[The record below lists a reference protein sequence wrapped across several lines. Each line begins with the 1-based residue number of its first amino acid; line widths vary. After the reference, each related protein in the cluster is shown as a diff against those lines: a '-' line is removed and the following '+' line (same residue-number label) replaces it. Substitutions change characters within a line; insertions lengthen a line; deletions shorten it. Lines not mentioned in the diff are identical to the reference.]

1 MTVCG
6 PRPFPYGSGPCRRP
20 LGNLSHEPSETISS
34 VLHARCNIR
43 GKRVRNEE
51 LYTRLCASGELDGTR
66 RQECYKRPSSGPRR
80 SASSRRS
87 TGRDWRRSTGPSGPY
102 DLVAVA
108 EAPDDESA
116 FALELS
122 MAGNVRTTAMR
133 AYDREEMS
141 GMVGAGSLSAGP
153 GVEEPND
160 GVPDPVR
167 QKPPRQNQ

>member
-1 MTVCG
+1 MLQETFERSEAVG
-6 PRPFPYGSGPCRRP
+6 QLAQKYGAR
-20 LGNLSHEPSETISS
+20 LAQVYWTI
-34 VLHARCNIR
+34 
-43 GKRVRNEE
+43 
-51 LYTRLCASGELDGTR
+51 
-66 RQECYKRPSSGPRR
+66 
-80 SASSRRS
+80 
-87 TGRDWRRSTGPSGPY
+87 GPY